1 MIPDDFGKKKSKFDF
16 AELSDNF
23 ETPKSKYKTLKE
35 SKINDSKKSIKFK
48 VVGDNRKSKISIGS
62 KQSINQLMV

>member
-1 MIPDDFGKKKSKFDF
+1 MIPDDFSKKKSNFDF

-35 SKINDSKKSIKFK
+35 
-48 VVGDNRKSKISIGS
+48 
-62 KQSINQLMV
+62 